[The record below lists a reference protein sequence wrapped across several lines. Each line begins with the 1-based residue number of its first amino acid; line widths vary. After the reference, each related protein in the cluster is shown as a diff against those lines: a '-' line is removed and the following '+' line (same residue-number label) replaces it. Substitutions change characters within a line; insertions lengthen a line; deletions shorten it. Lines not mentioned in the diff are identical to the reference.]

1 MNELSI
7 ATRKLPGTSYSVQL
21 KPHPTSNNGKI
32 SLIKGKWPVAEK
44 ICPALDSRTVTS
56 ILEDIIESEG
66 FTLNPKLIE
75 RVVEELL
82 EGTGEPP
89 KKPTVAEKPSLIEM
103 EEEVPLITT
112 TVRPSIEVTVP
123 PPVSEA
129 PTPVPPTP
137 LKSPTPPTPTLTI
150 PPTPTSPVESTL
162 PEETFEHLQVLKMQ
176 IKELQT
182 LVKTISE
189 KFEALNI
196 IAEKLEGQ
204 TD

>member
-1 MNELSI
+1 MSKLSLV
-7 ATRKLPGTSYSVQL
+7 TRKLPGTSYSVQL

-44 ICPALDSRTVTS
+44 ICPALDSRTIIS
-56 ILEDIIESEG
+56 ILEDIILSEG
-66 FTLNPKLIE
+66 FELNPRILSRI
-75 RVVEELL
+75 VGELL
-82 EGTGEPP
+82 EEISETP
-89 KKPTVAEKPSLIEM
+89 KAPAVTKKPSLIEM
-103 EEEVPLITT
+103 EEEVPLVTT
-112 TVRPSIEVTVP
+112 TVRPSTEVTVP

-129 PTPVPPTP
+129 PTPVPPTS
-137 LKSPTPPTPTLTI
+137 LKSPTPPTPT
-150 PPTPTSPVESTL
+150 SPVESAL
-162 PEETFEHLQVLKMQ
+162 PEETFEHLQVLKIQ

-189 KFEALNI
+189 KFDALNI

>member
-1 MNELSI
+1 MSKLSI

-44 ICPALDSRTVTS
+44 ICPALDSRTIIS
-56 ILEDIIESEG
+56 ILEDIIEAKG
-66 FTLNPKLIE
+66 FALNPRILSRI
-75 RVVEELL
+75 VGELL
-82 EGTGEPP
+82 EEIDDTPQAP
-89 KKPTVAEKPSLIEM
+89 AVIKKPSLIEM
-103 EEEVPLITT
+103 EEEVPLVTT
-112 TVRPSIEVTVP
+112 TVRPSTEVTVP

-129 PTPVPPTP
+129 PIPVSTTP
-137 LKSPTPPTPTLTI
+137 LKSPTPPTP
-150 PPTPTSPVESTL
+150 PTPTSPVEFAL
-162 PEETFEHLQVLKMQ
+162 PEETFEHLQVLKIQ

-189 KFEALNI
+189 KFDALNI